1 MTVRL
6 FNALDNAT
14 CTTQR
19 IERKFYVTPRQ
30 VGIAYGLLRQVCRP
44 DGEYPTG
51 LVNSLYFDSF
61 DLDEHHKS
69 MSGDFRKDKVRIRW
83 YGDNGGPDGARTI
96 YVELKSKQGFAG
108 TKRRL
113 KMEVPAHRL
122 AMPHLARGIVPR
134 AFLSNTLSSFGYF
147 PSKMLS
153 PVVKITYRRYRFTEP
168 ITGQRVALDCQI
180 RSTMLGPR
188 PGNGE
193 KELALPG
200 AVIEIK
206 GTSIELPA
214 TLKRIGM
221 LDVDW
226 SRFSKYSACVDAH
239 EEGLGTM
246 GRLSPSGRVI
256 W

>member
-1 MTVRL
+1 MGVHL
-6 FNALDNAT
+6 FNTLDNAT
-14 CTTQR
+14 RTTQR
-19 IERKFYVTPRQ
+19 IERKFYVTPNQ
-30 VGIAYGLLRQVCRP
+30 VSIAYGLLRQVCRP

-51 LVNSLYFDSF
+51 LVNSLYFDTF
-61 DLDEHHKS
+61 DLDEHQKS

-83 YGDNGGPDGARTI
+83 YGDSGSPDGVRTI

-108 TKRRL
+108 TKQRL
-113 KMEVPAHRL
+113 KMEVPAYCL
-122 AMPHLARGIVPR
+122 TMPHLARGIVPS
-134 AFLSNTLSSFGYF
+134 ALLSNTLSSFGHF
-147 PSKMLS
+147 PSKLLY
-153 PVVKITYRRYRFTEP
+153 PVVRITYWRYRFTEAL
-168 ITGQRVALDCQI
+168 TGQRVALDCQI
-180 RSTMLGPR
+180 RSTMMRPR

-193 KELALPG
+193 KELELAG

-214 TLKRIGM
+214 TLKRIGI

-226 SRFSKYSACVDAH
+226 SQFSKYSACIDAH
-239 EEGLGTM
+239 DERLGSI